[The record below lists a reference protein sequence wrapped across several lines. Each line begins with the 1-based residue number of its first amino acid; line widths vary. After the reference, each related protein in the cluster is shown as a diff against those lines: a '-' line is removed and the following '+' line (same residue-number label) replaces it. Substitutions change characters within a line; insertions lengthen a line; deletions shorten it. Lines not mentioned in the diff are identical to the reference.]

1 MWCCLWGQQSTA
13 GASRKHFREAVHW
26 PEAGSA
32 SYPRFSCPAVRGA
45 PRFRS
50 GPWLQAL
57 TSMSRPLVGQL
68 LPQGGWDW
76 RQPGALGNPG
86 NHMFPEVAADKLL
99 LPKPGTGCVRP
110 GTREARLPSHG
121 YQVKSWSL
129 RPKCDWKYTHYGSV
143 YKCEYRHAYFPF
155 IYLTYMCIR
164 AYV

>member
-1 MWCCLWGQQSTA
+1 MWCCLWGQQSAA

-26 PEAGSA
+26 PEVGSA
-32 SYPRFSCPAVRGA
+32 SYPRFSCPAVREA

-86 NHMFPEVAADKLL
+86 NHMLPEVATDKLL
-99 LPKPGTGCVRP
+99 LPKPGTECVRP
-110 GTREARLPSHG
+110 GTREARFAG
-121 YQVKSWSL
+121 SL
-129 RPKCDWKYTHYGSV
+129 
-143 YKCEYRHAYFPF
+143 
-155 IYLTYMCIR
+155 LTYKSKAKSR
-164 AYV
+164 